1 MIFISDSEVVEDGVI
16 LVLLKHDIRLYL
28 NHYGVTH
35 FGVCSAFDYL
45 CRRLT
50 FLCVTASHYT
60 IVSPVKIIQHKSI
73 TSEGTC

>member
-1 MIFISDSEVVEDGVI
+1 MIFISNSEVVENGVI

-35 FGVCSAFDYL
+35 FGVCSAFDL
-45 CRRLT
+45 CRRLM
-50 FLCVTASHYT
+50 FLCVTASHCT
-60 IVSPVKIIQHKSI
+60 IVFPVKVIHHKSI